1 MKKIRL
7 GTLGSVALAAILLLP
22 AAQAAPNGVLLSGGV
37 KSASGERMAGVA
49 VSAKSDASE
58 NITTSVFTDEQG
70 NYYFPPLAAGSY
82 RVWAQADGYDFA
94 KAEVELNASRS
105 QSFTLKPLKEFER
118 QLTGD
123 QLLASLPADTPADRR
138 MKQVFRN
145 NCTSCHQPNYILQNR
160 FDEEGWTAILNLM
173 EHVNVQGR
181 YMGKD
186 SATAPIIEFEKKE
199 LAAYLAKVR
208 GPGDSAMKFKVRP
221 RPTGDAARVVFTE
234 YDVPVDKERGFST
247 KYVTNN
253 GSDWS
258 LGTPSSLNGGHGVHD
273 AQADLNGNIWFTYN
287 VESSYITVGR
297 VDAKTGEVR
306 YFAVPGAHGLA
317 ASSHGITR
325 DKNGILWFNVSA
337 VADTEGAPGSLAR
350 LDPATEKID
359 VFTPPKGMQ
368 GVAGTLDV
376 DGKGFVWATTNTGAI
391 RFDPETHQFKE
402 FKSATF
408 LDSDGV
414 GTTYGMAADREG
426 NAWWGEMSI
435 DIVGHSDI
443 ATGKSLEVKLPPDA
457 VQQELVTPKERQM
470 YAIAGSDWNS
480 AMPWAQGP
488 RRLGADKNG
497 DDVWVCDW
505 HGGNLA
511 RIDIHTGK
519 ATLIPLPRPDALQP
533 YHATVDSNHNVWINL
548 MNADEVIKYDPK
560 ANQWTEYP
568 FPTLGAETRYVSL
581 LERNGE
587 MQVILPYSRARRVA
601 RMTFR
606 TKEQLQALK
615 RQAQQGQEQARLQ

>member
-1 MKKIRL
+1 MNHLRL
-7 GTLGSVALAAILLLP
+7 PILIAFLAAFLLP
-22 AAQAAPNGVLLSGGV
+22 SAQAAPSGVLLSGSV
-37 KSASGERMAGVA
+37 KSASGERMAGVT
-49 VSAKSDASE
+49 VSAKNDASE
-58 NITTSVFTDEQG
+58 NVTTSVFTDGQG
-70 NYYFPPLAAGSY
+70 NYYFPPLPPGSY
-82 RVWAQADGYDFA
+82 HVWAQGDGYDTA
-94 KAEVELNASRS
+94 KAEVELNGSRS
-105 QSFTLKPLKEFER
+105 QSFALKPLKDFER

-123 QLLASLPADTPADRR
+123 QLLASLPADTPTDRR

-181 YMGKD
+181 YLGKD
-186 SATAPIIEFEKKE
+186 SATAPIIEFEKKD

-208 GPGDSAMKFKVRP
+208 GPGESAMKFKLRP

-234 YDVPVDKERGFST
+234 YDVPVDQERGFST

-253 GSDWS
+253 GSDWT

-337 VADTEGAPGSLAR
+337 IADTEGAPGSLAR
-350 LDPATEKID
+350 LDPNTEKID
-359 VFTPPKGMQ
+359 VFTPPKGMS

-376 DGKGFVWATTNTGAI
+376 DGKGYVWATTNTGAI

-408 LDSDGV
+408 LDSEGV

-426 NAWWGEMSI
+426 NAWWAEMSI
-435 DIVGHSDI
+435 DIVGHSD
-443 ATGKSLEVKLPPDA
+443 TSMGKALEVRLPPDA
-457 VQQELVTPKERQM
+457 VQQEMVTPKERQM

-505 HGGNLA
+505 WGGNLA
-511 RIDIHTGK
+511 KIDIHTGK

-533 YHATVDSNHNVWINL
+533 YHATIDSHHNVWVNL

-568 FPTLGAETRYVSL
+568 LPTLGAETRYVSL
-581 LERNGE
+581 LERDGQME
-587 MQVILPYSRARRVA
+587 VILPYSRARKVA

-615 RQAQQGQEQARLQ
+615 RQAQQGQQQARLQ